1 MIVEQRTYTLHIGKT
16 PDFLRLYE
24 SEGLAI
30 QTRILGQLIGFFTT
44 ELGPLNQVVHMWGYE
59 SLDDQARRRTEM
71 SADPAWKTLAS
82 KILPLIQ
89 AQENKILNSGCFSP
103 SDDRALTSCTAS

>member
-89 AQENKILNSGCFSP
+89 AQENKILNSGSCSP
-103 SDDRALTSCTAS
+103 